1 MGTLEISTRKVV
13 LTGAAQAAQ
22 KVRIRIG
29 SIWIDQITLMEA
41 LDSIE
46 RLVDS
51 RRGGAVFTPNVDHL
65 VTAESDAALREAYAT
80 ADLALVDGM
89 PVVWASR
96 LLGTPLPERIS
107 GADLTPILLERA
119 AHRGLRVYLF
129 GALPGVADKAAERLR
144 DRGIV
149 VAGTASPVVGLTA
162 QPDEDEIVAQISA
175 ARPDLVLVALG
186 SPKQELFIHRN
197 ARQLAP
203 AVCIGVGATLDFLA
217 GTVRRAPR
225 WMSRAGLEWLF
236 RLIQEPRRLARR
248 YLWNDPRFAFIV
260 WKTLQA
266 PRATRRLC
274 EEGSAR

>member
-1 MGTLEISTRKVV
+1 LNPRWTAK
-13 LTGAAQAAQ
+13 AARRA
-22 KVRIRIG
+22 RIRIG
-29 SIWIDQITLMEA
+29 EIWIDQLTLAEA

-46 RLVDS
+46 LLVDAG
-51 RRGGAVFTPNVDHL
+51 RGGAVFTPNTDHL
-65 VTAESDAALREAYAT
+65 VTAEEDAELREAYAG

-96 LLGTPLPERIS
+96 LLGTPLPERVS
-107 GADLTPILLERA
+107 GADLTPLLLERA
-119 AHRGLRVYLF
+119 AGRGLRVYLL
-129 GALPGVADKAAERLR
+129 GGQPGVAAKAAERLR
-144 DRGIV
+144 GRGVAI
-149 VAGTASPVVGLTA
+149 AGTASPFIGLGA
-162 QPDEDEIVAQISA
+162 QPDEDEVVAQVRA

-186 SPKQELFIHRN
+186 APKQERFIHRR

-248 YLWNDPRFAFIV
+248 YLLNDPRFALIV
-260 WKTLQA
+260 WRTLQA
-266 PRATRRLC
+266 PRETRLLF
-274 EEGSAR
+274 EEGGAP

>member
-1 MGTLEISTRKVV
+1 LNLPGAAPATRK
-13 LTGAAQAAQ
+13 A
-22 KVRIRIG
+22 RIRIG
-29 SIWIDQITLMEA
+29 EIWIDQLTLGEA

-46 RLVDS
+46 RLVDTG
-51 RRGGAVFTPNVDHL
+51 RGGAVFTPNTDHL
-65 VTAESDAALREAYAT
+65 VTAEDDAALREAYAD

-119 AHRGLRVYLF
+119 SHRGLRVYLF
-129 GALPGVADKAAERLR
+129 GAGPGVAEKAAERLR
-144 DRGIV
+144 GRGVV
-149 VAGTASPVVGLTA
+149 VAGTASPFVGLTA
-162 QPDEDEIVAQISA
+162 EPDEDEVVAQVRA

-186 SPKQELFIHRN
+186 SPKQERFIHRR

-248 YLWNDPRFAFIV
+248 YLWNDPRFALVV
-260 WKTLQA
+260 WRTLQA
-266 PRATRRLC
+266 PRETRRLF